1 MDLGL
6 DFSQYVILIA
16 TVVGVVEL
24 INRVRAQDYWAV
36 VTIVCSAIV
45 GALFGAFH
53 YYPGLDWVEGM
64 IAGVSASGVIAA
76 IGFRR
81 SEPSPTTAAGK
92 NIAS

>member
-6 DFSQYVILIA
+6 DFSQYLILIA

-24 INRVRAQDYWAV
+24 INRLRAADYWAV
-36 VTIVCSAIV
+36 VTIVASAAV

-53 YYPGLDWVEGM
+53 YYPSLDWVEGM

-81 SEPSPTTAAGK
+81 TAPSPTTASGK
-92 NIAS
+92 DLPA